1 MPSGGVV
8 GLLPS
13 REVVLTSWEAWVGLC
28 LGGHLLPCLRVLLLL
43 LARPAWVPGG
53 LGGLLPSDEGR
64 RALAWEGEKVVP
76 WERLLSSP
84 GGVAPAWRA
93 LAWEREEA
101 EARGRLLSSPGEVE
115 PAWGALTWEREEVV
129 AWERLPSSLG
139 GVAPAWEREEVVAW
153 GRLLSS
159 PGGVAPVACLGRS
172 TSFPSLTSLA
182 CEEGGVLA
190 SPEGPGKTCC
200 LPQREE
206 RPGG

>member
-13 REVVLTSWEAWVGLC
+13 REVVLTSWEALVGLC

-64 RALAWEGEKVVP
+64 RALDWEGEEVVP

-84 GGVAPAWRA
+84 GGVAPTWRA

-101 EARGRLLSSPGEVE
+101 EARGRLPSSPGEVE
-115 PAWGALTWEREEVV
+115 PAWGALAWEREEVL
-129 AWERLPSSLG
+129 AWERLPSSPG
-139 GVAPAWEREEVVAW
+139 GVVPASGALAWEREELVAW
-153 GRLLSS
+153 ERLLSS
-159 PGGVAPVACLGRS
+159 LGG
-172 TSFPSLTSLA
+172 
-182 CEEGGVLA
+182 
-190 SPEGPGKTCC
+190 
-200 LPQREE
+200 
-206 RPGG
+206 